1 MTARMR
7 QRALA
12 WGSRVLAAH
21 AVLLFYVP
29 ADRVVPCRT
38 ERCRLSGPPLRRLD
52 FAGRVA
58 AFSEAAELA
67 LGADRAVHR
76 HIGRIVVTRIG
87 GEIGAPATSGGAL
100 TPALDAAKGYS
111 VDLTPSV
118 SAAAARSAIRA
129 SPPFI
134 AWAAATPIIEVRV
147 M

>member
-1 MTARMR
+1 M
-7 QRALA
+7 
-12 WGSRVLAAH
+12 SR
-21 AVLLFYVP
+21 
-29 ADRVVPCRT
+29 ADRVVPRRDSTLPTFRPAVKTSRFRRT
-38 ERCRLSGPPLRRLD
+38 RPD
-52 FAGRVA
+52 
-58 AFSEAAELA
+58 FSEAAELA
-67 LGADRAVHR
+67 LAADRAVHR